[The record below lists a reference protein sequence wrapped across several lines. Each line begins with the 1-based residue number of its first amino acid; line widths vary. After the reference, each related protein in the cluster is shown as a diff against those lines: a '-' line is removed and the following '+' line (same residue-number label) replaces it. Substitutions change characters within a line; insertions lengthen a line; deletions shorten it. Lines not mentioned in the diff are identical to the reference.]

1 MEEIK
6 LMDFV
11 EIKSVWIKD
20 LNERK
25 DVKMQDKIFD
35 SSVKL
40 LE

>member
-1 MEEIK
+1 MEENK